1 MPDLDLLL
9 CDVNSLSFLI
19 LSILHEHEHDMSMA
33 TANSLSDVD
42 RSLTVVVKALVSSSD
57 NIDDFVI
64 AVDVSGLLMYNT
76 SIILLLLTH
85 FLIDTIIISSFT
97 IKSIIFE

>member
-1 MPDLDLLL
+1 M
-9 CDVNSLSFLI
+9 
-19 LSILHEHEHDMSMA
+19 SIA

-42 RSLTVVVKALVSSSD
+42 SSLTVVVMTLVSSSD
-57 NIDDFVI
+57 NMDDFVI

-76 SIILLLLTH
+76 SVILLLLMH

-97 IKSIIFE
+97 IKSVIFE